1 MSLYFLKVCNRSFYP
16 KENMGSIAQHPLQ
29 WVTPSGCFKWG
40 DWLSTLSAAAGG
52 KAVKRRVRYFEELS
66 FSEAGINRGPLL

>member
-1 MSLYFLKVCNRSFYP
+1 MSLYFLHVGNRSFYP
-16 KENMGSIAQHPLQ
+16 EENLGGRAQHPLQ

-52 KAVKRRVRYFEELS
+52 KAVKRRVRYFEIS
-66 FSEAGINRGPLL
+66 FLEAGINRGPLL